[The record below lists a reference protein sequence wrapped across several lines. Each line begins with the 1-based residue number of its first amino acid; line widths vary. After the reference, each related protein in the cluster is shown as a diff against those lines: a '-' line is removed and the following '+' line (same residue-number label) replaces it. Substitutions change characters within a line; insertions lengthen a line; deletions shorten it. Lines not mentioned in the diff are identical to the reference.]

1 MFSRLIQYEFL
12 TLSAQKYNCLSYKSN
27 LCNYIANVKIK
38 ELNSVRSNKKIQH
51 AEVVSLA
58 F

>member
-1 MFSRLIQYEFL
+1 MFSRLIEYDFL
-12 TLSAQKYNCLSYKSN
+12 TLSAPKYNCLSYKSN
-27 LCNYIANVKIK
+27 PCNYIANVKIK
-38 ELNSVRSNKKIQH
+38 GLNSVRSDKKIQH